1 MGQNLVAYSEGVLFS
16 LSVSWGMI
24 SLVPFLSFFAMHVF
38 NQHRELT
45 SAGFPLSLREKHTFC
60 FVPGFGPGLFLSSM
74 PVLVRRRS
82 FLRRPQTV
90 PYEVLYLAAREGRQ
104 VFGSRRRIWSIS
116 SATEEG
122 RRGAIALWV
131 NEIEV
136 R

>member
-1 MGQNLVAYSEGVLFS
+1 
-16 LSVSWGMI
+16 
-24 SLVPFLSFFAMHVF
+24 
-38 NQHRELT
+38 
-45 SAGFPLSLREKHTFC
+45 
-60 FVPGFGPGLFLSSM
+60 M

-90 PYEVLYLAAREGRQ
+90 PYEVLYFAAREGRQ